1 MDFNS
6 FFGVRII
13 CREVENALRH
23 TIEPATSTLRRRAPC
38 ITGRQRPHL
47 KKDNFRGTMSYV
59 DNNLLP
65 HEQVV
70 YRANLHWMI
79 YGPAAIVSV
88 LALLVLV
95 SSIGGRSGGIASFGG
110 LLLLIGLVMFFFRW
124 IAVRT
129 SEFAVTS
136 KRVVIKVG
144 LVRRHSLELL
154 LRQVEGIGVDQGIV
168 GRIFGYGT
176 ITVAGTGGTKEPF
189 RGIANPL
196 EFRRQVQTLSAA

>member
-1 MDFNS
+1 
-6 FFGVRII
+6 V
-13 CREVENALRH
+13 
-23 TIEPATSTLRRRAPC
+23 
-38 ITGRQRPHL
+38 
-47 KKDNFRGTMSYV
+47 SYV

-65 HEQVV
+65 EERVV
-70 YRANLHWMI
+70 YRASLHWII
-79 YGPAAIVSV
+79 YGPAAIVLLV
-88 LALLVLV
+88 ALLILV
-95 SSIGGRSGGIASFGG
+95 ISAVDRSGAAASFGV
-110 LLLLIGLVMFFFRW
+110 LLLLVAAVMLLFRW
-124 IAVRT
+124 IRVKT

-189 RGIANPL
+189 RQIANPL
-196 EFRRQVQTLSAA
+196 EFRRQVQTLSAT